1 MAHRTSAI
9 SSGQPRRHQHLH
21 CMRCRTIQ
29 EISQVPSKSQQQVG
43 KVHSH
48 KQLWCDDCTQEGLLF
63 AYTLLCTRN
72 CSNQRVWWHAAST
85 VDSTHWRQ
93 AVPWRMSGVLLA
105 ILLMYSSMAGV
116 CSNRIYSSTTK
127 NCLRQTAVHLHHASV
142 RLSAG
147 CMSAAI
153 AVWIISR
160 SLCDMQAWAWP
171 MLWVQ
176 RGLAAAHRITASGS
190 VSTPHCSRRPS
201 CCSQPLCARR
211 EQL

>member
-9 SSGQPRRHQHLH
+9 SSGQPRRHQHLQYIACAVAQSKKSH
-21 CMRCRTIQ
+21 KCSRNR
-29 EISQVPSKSQQQVG
+29 SSKSEKFTFTSTCGVTIVS
-43 KVHSH
+43 KKACS
-48 KQLWCDDCTQEGLLF
+48 LPTS
-63 AYTLLCTRN
+63 LLCTRN

-93 AVPWRMSGVLLA
+93 AVPWRMTGVLLA

-127 NCLRQTAVHLHHASV
+127 NCLRQTAVHLRHASV

-147 CMSAAI
+147 CMSATI

-160 SLCDMQAWAWP
+160 SLCDMQAWA
-171 MLWVQ
+171 
-176 RGLAAAHRITASGS
+176 
-190 VSTPHCSRRPS
+190 
-201 CCSQPLCARR
+201 
-211 EQL
+211 